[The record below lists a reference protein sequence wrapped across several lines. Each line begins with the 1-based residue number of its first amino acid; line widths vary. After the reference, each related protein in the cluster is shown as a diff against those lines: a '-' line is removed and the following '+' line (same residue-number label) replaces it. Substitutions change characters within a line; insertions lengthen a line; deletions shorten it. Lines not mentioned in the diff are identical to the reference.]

1 MTINSPSK
9 GCIVRFIEAELPGI
23 IVIEPD
29 VFEDSRGYFL
39 ETYHAKRYADAGIPG
54 PFVQDNFS
62 RSVRGTL
69 RGMHYQCSRPQGKLV
84 SAAEG
89 VVFDVAVDIRPGSAT
104 LGRWFGMELSAQNKR
119 QLYIPAGFA
128 HGFCVL
134 SEVAAFAYKCTDYYV
149 SQDEGGVLW
158 NDPAIGI
165 QWPVLAPL
173 LSAKDQ
179 TYKCLAD
186 IPLTD
191 LPVHRR

>member
-1 MTINSPSK
+1 M
-9 GCIVRFIEAELPGI
+9 RFIEAGLPGI
-23 IVIEPD
+23 IIIEPD

-39 ETYHAKRYADAGIPG
+39 ETYHAKHYADAGIPG

-69 RGMHYQCSRPQGKLV
+69 RGLHYQRSRAQGKLV

-89 VVFDVAVDIRPGSAT
+89 AVFDVAVDIRPGSPT
-104 LGRWFGMELSAQNKR
+104 FGKWFGMELSAENKR

-134 SEVAAFAYKCTDYYV
+134 SEVAAFAYKCTDFYV
-149 SQDEGGVLW
+149 SQDEGGLLW

-165 QWPVLAPL
+165 PWPVSAPL
-173 LSAKDQ
+173 LSPKDQ
-179 TYKCLAD
+179 AYKCLAD

-191 LPVHRR
+191 LPVHRD

>member
-1 MTINSPSK
+1 M
-9 GCIVRFIEAELPGI
+9 RFIEAGLPGI

-39 ETYHAKRYADAGIPG
+39 ETYHAKKYADAGISG
-54 PFVQDNFS
+54 PFMQDNFS

-69 RGMHYQCSRPQGKLV
+69 RGLHYQRSHPQGKLV
-84 SAAEG
+84 SVVEG
-89 VVFDVAVDIRPGSAT
+89 VVFDVAVDIRPGSP
-104 LGRWFGMELSAQNKR
+104 GFGKWFGMELSAENKR

-134 SEVAAFAYKCTDYYV
+134 SEVAAFTYKCTDVYV
-149 SQDEGGVLW
+149 PQDEGGILW

-165 QWPVLAPL
+165 PWPVAVPL
-173 LSAKDQ
+173 LSGKDQ
-179 TYKCLAD
+179 AYKCLAD

-191 LPVHRR
+191 LPVPRR

>member
-1 MTINSPSK
+1 M
-9 GCIVRFIEAELPGI
+9 RFIEAALPGI

-29 VFEDSRGYFL
+29 VFEDPRGYFL
-39 ETYHAKRYADAGIPG
+39 ETYHAKKYADAGIPG

-62 RSVRGTL
+62 RSARGTL
-69 RGMHYQCSRPQGKLV
+69 RGLHYQRSHPQGKLV
-84 SAAEG
+84 SAVEG
-89 VVFDVAVDIRPGSAT
+89 VVFDVAVDIRPGSPT
-104 LGRWFGMELSAQNKR
+104 FGQWFGMELSAENKR
-119 QLYIPAGFA
+119 QLYIPPGFA

-134 SEVAAFAYKCTDYYV
+134 SEVAAFAYKCTDFYV
-149 SQDEGGVLW
+149 PQDEGGLLW

-165 QWPVLAPL
+165 PWPVSVPL

-179 TYKCLAD
+179 AYKCLAD